1 MSLGNMALVGVCI
14 AAGLYVLALLVGM
27 IAVFPFGLAG
37 LVVLGFVGFLLFS
50 VLRQKLDDKENRHY
64 EDNVNE

>member
-14 AAGLYVLALLVGM
+14 AAGVYVLALLVGM
-27 IAVFPFGLAG
+27 IAVFPFGLLG